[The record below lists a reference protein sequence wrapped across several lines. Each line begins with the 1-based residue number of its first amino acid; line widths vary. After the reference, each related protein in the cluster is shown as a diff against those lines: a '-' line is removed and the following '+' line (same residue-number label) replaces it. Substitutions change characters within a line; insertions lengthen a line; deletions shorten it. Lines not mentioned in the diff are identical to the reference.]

1 GAAGGAPER
10 RVVVGA
16 EQALEPRLLAGSGEG
31 PPVVPGDALLA
42 LDHQADAHG
51 PTLTVARRP
60 GAELPQRRGRRR
72 QRRPPAARRVS
83 RTSVDAPSATAS
95 SPSRPSSTVT
105 RAAA

>member
-1 GAAGGAPER
+1 RPGVEGAAGGAPER

-60 GAELPQRRGRRR
+60 GAELPQRRGGAVRGARLRRGGSRGRASTRRARRR
-72 QRRPPAARRVS
+72 RLRAGRARR
-83 RTSVDAPSATAS
+83 
-95 SPSRPSSTVT
+95 
-105 RAAA
+105 